1 MKVTIELDF
10 ENEPT
15 RYEVYSYLLELM
27 EDKTLEWRK
36 EEQESPL
43 RGDGNRCKCLS
54 HKGLQPH
61 HKNKSE
67 IELEIELGAC
77 YNGASKKILK

>member
-15 RYEVYSYLLELM
+15 HYEVYSYLLELM

-36 EEQESPL
+36 
-43 RGDGNRCKCLS
+43 D
-54 HKGLQPH
+54 
-61 HKNKSE
+61 
-67 IELEIELGAC
+67 
-77 YNGASKKILK
+77 

>member
-15 RYEVYSYLLELM
+15 RDEVYSYLVELM

-36 EEQESPL
+36 ESVQPL
-43 RGDGNRCKCLS
+43 GEPNSRPLEWG
-54 HKGLQPH
+54 
-61 HKNKSE
+61 
-67 IELEIELGAC
+67 LEIE
-77 YNGASKKILK
+77 KDP

>member
-36 EEQESPL
+36 EE
-43 RGDGNRCKCLS
+43 
-54 HKGLQPH
+54 
-61 HKNKSE
+61 
-67 IELEIELGAC
+67 
-77 YNGASKKILK
+77 

>member
-43 RGDGNRCKCLS
+43 RGAATPRKLWIHRDLET
-54 HKGLQPH
+54 HAQ
-61 HKNKSE
+61 NK
-67 IELEIELGAC
+67 
-77 YNGASKKILK
+77 